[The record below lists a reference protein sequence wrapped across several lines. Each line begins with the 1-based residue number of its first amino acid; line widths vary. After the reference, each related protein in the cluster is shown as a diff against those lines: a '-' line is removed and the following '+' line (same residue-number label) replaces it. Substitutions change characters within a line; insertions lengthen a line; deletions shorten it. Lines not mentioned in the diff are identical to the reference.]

1 MSGRLVGTGAQ
12 MNVDQGILHIAQLDM
27 LLGALRT
34 LLGTAVAWMPYGR
47 ERLAGRRLLY
57 LR

>member
-34 LLGTAVAWMPYGR
+34 LLGTGSVHYVK
-47 ERLAGRRLLY
+47 AG
-57 LR
+57 